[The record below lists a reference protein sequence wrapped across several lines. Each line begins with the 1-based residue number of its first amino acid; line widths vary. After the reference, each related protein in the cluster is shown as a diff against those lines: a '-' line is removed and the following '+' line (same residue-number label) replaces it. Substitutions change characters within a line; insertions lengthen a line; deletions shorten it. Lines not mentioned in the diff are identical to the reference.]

1 MRLLLP
7 TLFVAIFVSTT
18 AALAQPSFCP
28 SPVPYGNNPVAAHT
42 APVNGIKLYYETY
55 GSGPSLLL
63 IHGNGGSIAAMRC
76 QIPFFAKSYRVIIAD
91 SRAHG
96 KSEDGTGPL
105 TYDQIASDLSGVL
118 QQLNAGPTDVVG
130 WSDGG
135 IIALLLAIQHPDQI
149 KSIVADAPNLRPDST
164 AIFPGVLESIRK
176 ARDQADAKLAQ
187 GDHSQKWTREKRWN
201 QMMLDYPRIP
211 LTDLHKIKAPTLV
224 MGGDADM
231 IPPEHLL
238 EIYRNIPKANLYLA
252 PAATHHLL
260 QENPDLFNDVTARFL
275 KGPFQKPPLQ
285 H

>member
-7 TLFVAIFVSTT
+7 SLILSSYVSAT
-18 AALAQPSFCP
+18 AALPQAPFCL
-28 SPVPYGNNPVAAHT
+28 SPVPYGNNPAAAHT
-42 APVNGIKLYYETY
+42 AAVNSIKVYYETY
-55 GSGPSLLL
+55 GNGPVLLL

-76 QIPFFAKSYRVIIAD
+76 QISFFAKSYRVIIVD

-96 KSEDGTGPL
+96 KSQDGTGPL
-105 TYDQIASDLSGVL
+105 TYDQIASDLSVLL
-118 QQLNAGPTDVVG
+118 QQLKRGPIDVIG

-135 IIALLLAIQHPDQI
+135 IIALLLAIQHPEQI

-164 AIFPGVLESIRK
+164 AIFSGVLESIRK

-187 GDHSQKWTREKRWN
+187 GDRSQNWTREKRWN
-201 QMMLDYPRIP
+201 QMMLDYPHIP
-211 LTDLHKIKAPTLV
+211 LADLHKIKAPTLV

-238 EIYRNIPKANLYLA
+238 EIYRNIPTANLYIA
-252 PAATHHLL
+252 PGATHHLL
-260 QENPDLFNDVTARFL
+260 QENPDLFNAVTARFL
-275 KGPFQKPPLQ
+275 KGPFQRPPLQ